1 MIYLSREV
9 NINASINHPAVLKFI
24 GYSPVDYDQNP
35 FPVIITEYAE
45 NGSLFDLIDK
55 ERHSLASF
63 DKWNDTAKLIIIYGI
78 ASGMKYLHEH
88 EIIHRDLK
96 PANILLDCY
105 LFPKIADFGLS
116 KQNHEHGDSMTPES
130 TLGIKGT
137 PKYIPL
143 ESFTTK
149 KQTKS
154 GDVYAFGLILYELLT
169 TEIPYKNLEDF
180 QIYNELQNGHHP
192 HFTHPIGEA
201 YKNLIER
208 CWSNDPEERPTFS
221 EIIEELETNNDFI
234 IETVE
239 EADFLD
245 YVDFI
250 KENQGVY
257 NENKIIDLTK
267 ISRNPSSKIFRKI
280 NIRRYIEEQQ
290 NQSFISSFFNY

>member
-1 MIYLSREV
+1 MSIDLSKYIRIRLIGEGGFGKVYLVHDSKPQQKSERKSFAAKISKIFIKPDSEAMIYLSREV

-116 KQNHEHGDSMTPES
+116 KQNH
-130 TLGIKGT
+130 
-137 PKYIPL
+137 
-143 ESFTTK
+143 
-149 KQTKS
+149 
-154 GDVYAFGLILYELLT
+154 
-169 TEIPYKNLEDF
+169 
-180 QIYNELQNGHHP
+180 
-192 HFTHPIGEA
+192 
-201 YKNLIER
+201 
-208 CWSNDPEERPTFS
+208 
-221 EIIEELETNNDFI
+221 
-234 IETVE
+234 
-239 EADFLD
+239 
-245 YVDFI
+245 
-250 KENQGVY
+250 
-257 NENKIIDLTK
+257 
-267 ISRNPSSKIFRKI
+267 
-280 NIRRYIEEQQ
+280 
-290 NQSFISSFFNY
+290 